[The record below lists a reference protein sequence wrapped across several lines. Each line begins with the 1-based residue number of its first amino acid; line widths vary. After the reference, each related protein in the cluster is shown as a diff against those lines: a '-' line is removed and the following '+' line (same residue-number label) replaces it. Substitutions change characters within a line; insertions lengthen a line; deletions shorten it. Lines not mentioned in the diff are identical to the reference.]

1 MNQKIK
7 FIYYL
12 MIRRPR
18 RQPIKI
24 ELEQD
29 TAAPEEARACTSNYF
44 KDDEKLNISFN
55 KIECDENNNYDDY
68 KSKLEGYANPKK
80 LKWEPANWQEQFE
93 LIRKMR
99 NENNAPVDTMGCDA
113 IASIDPNLTPEVCY
127 K

>member
-1 MNQKIK
+1 
-7 FIYYL
+7 

-29 TAAPEEARACTSNYF
+29 TAASEEARACTSNYF

-113 IASIDPNLTPEVCY
+113 IASIDPNLTPEVFD